1 MGMDSLVAALVLSFE
16 ILTKIDLLFYTNIVY
31 YYNTQGKSL
40 ELITTSFCN
49 ALISYHQQIFLNCQ
63 ISHLAKYL
71 YFLSVYRIIFNI
83 MCKNKPYSYILNNL
97 TRLKKLFVLM
107 CHLCLKYKNSWW
119 SLYKTLYFISK
130 YRRGLC
136 HFFHLHYKH
145 TIALL
150 SNKYFV

>member
-1 MGMDSLVAALVLSFE
+1 MLSLLLIFGRIKITTAMGMDSQVAALVLSFE

-40 ELITTSFCN
+40 ELTTTSFCN

-107 CHLCLKYKNSWW
+107 CHLCLKYKNS
-119 SLYKTLYFISK
+119 
-130 YRRGLC
+130 
-136 HFFHLHYKH
+136 
-145 TIALL
+145 
-150 SNKYFV
+150 